1 VRPGTDGKFTVRNL
15 PAGSYSIVAVT
26 DVEPGEWYDPE
37 FLSQLASAAMRVT
50 LSEGEKKTQDIRI
63 AGGS

>member
-1 VRPGTDGKFTVRNL
+1 
-15 PAGSYSIVAVT
+15 VT

-37 FLSQLASAAMRVT
+37 FLSELAGAAMRVT
-50 LSEGEKKTQDIRI
+50 LGVGEKKTQDIRI